1 MPLTCLW
8 ICRRKKLYK
17 SAKINSRRL
26 GNMII
31 SNRFLAFLL
40 HFSKFSPFFCVD
52 SLKGL
57 PLTSFIGRTNT
68 TFNTQKTSVTTMDYN
83 ILQSATKNF
92 QESEI
97 IGEGGFGCVYKAQLN
112 DNLLVAIK
120 KLDNKT
126 QNSIKEFQVFF
137 NTH

>member
-1 MPLTCLW
+1 
-8 ICRRKKLYK
+8 
-17 SAKINSRRL
+17 
-26 GNMII
+26 
-31 SNRFLAFLL
+31 
-40 HFSKFSPFFCVD
+40 
-52 SLKGL
+52 
-57 PLTSFIGRTNT
+57 
-68 TFNTQKTSVTTMDYN
+68 MDYN